1 VLNARVDK
9 IRRPLLSGRTRRRD
23 TVDRPTYEV
32 CNPPDTPNL
41 SDEAKYHVEIHT
53 DETMTGTESA
63 TSKDEPAG
71 TVRELAEVYAR
82 IERIGETTEECADEL
97 ETAKN
102 AISVAQDRLFDA
114 EVDRVREELT
124 DCDGVKN

>member
-1 VLNARVDK
+1 VCIAIEKLRGCPSTIDNPSFGD
-9 IRRPLLSGRTRRRD
+9 IPTLS
-23 TVDRPTYEV
+23 
-32 CNPPDTPNL
+32 DTPNP

-53 DETMTGTESA
+53 DETMTSTQSA
-63 TSKDEPAG
+63 TSKDEPAD
-71 TVRELAEVYAR
+71 TVRELAELYAR
-82 IERIGETTEECADEL
+82 IERIGETTEECAAEL

-124 DCDGVKN
+124 DGSKE